1 MPSATAFLTSVRTI
15 LNERAEAIERDASE
29 AERLLR
35 RYQGA
40 VIEYRADLDALILR
54 ARLAGQLTAFT
65 EDIAAIEERLA
76 TQAAEVAL
84 AVPAVEALR
93 GATDAAAAAI
103 AAEVA
108 PIDTVLADGTPPPA
122 VLAAATA
129 LQARVPLAALD
140 LSGVEELDAAAT
152 AALRLAVLARNRAL
166 SALRDLERAL

>member
-76 TQAAEVAL
+76 TQAAEVAQKKRNTH
-84 AVPAVEALR
+84 AGKYTGS
-93 GATDAAAAAI
+93 GADPTRARAHAAAAR
-103 AAEVA
+103 VR
-108 PIDTVLADGTPPPA
+108 VR
-122 VLAAATA
+122 
-129 LQARVPLAALD
+129 AR
-140 LSGVEELDAAAT
+140 GVRRASP
-152 AALRLAVLARNRAL
+152 RRAR
-166 SALRDLERAL
+166 